1 MPLIQPL
8 LYMMNLQL
16 WLSTGHVEMVA
27 NDKILHV
34 ATAQK

>member
-8 LYMMNLQL
+8 LYNLQL